1 MIDNKQLFLYEYL
14 KICNEYFKK
23 RDKSLLTQI
32 NDMYN
37 RDLNTKDFVFNSLPK
52 MARYYS
58 GRVNLECAEDIAR
71 LEVGDTFSFSK
82 LVEAPI
88 RVWCKDKNKLKKHIE
103 GKLFKNEGT
112 KGILVTELINR
123 ENILF
128 DYETYNRLSE
138 SGGLCE
144 AFSGT
149 LKEYAKEFKP
159 MPSDTVR
166 EVLVN
171 ASVNKAEVIEVI
183 NQFDDINQQQ
193 LVAEIKKSLG
203 Y

>member
-1 MIDNKQLFLYEYL
+1 MIDKSQLFLYEYL
-14 KICNEYFKK
+14 KICNEYFKN

-37 RDLNTKDFVFNSLPK
+37 RDLNTKEFVFNSLPK
-52 MARYYS
+52 MSRYFS
-58 GRVNLECAEDIAR
+58 GRVNLECAEDISS

-103 GKLFKNEGT
+103 HKIFKNDGT
-112 KGILVTELINR
+112 KGILVTGLIKR
-123 ENILF
+123 ENVLF
-128 DYETYNRLSE
+128 DYETYNNLAE
-138 SGGLCE
+138 SGALCE
-144 AFSGT
+144 AFTGT
-149 LKEYAKEFKP
+149 LRGYAEEFKP
-159 MPSDTVR
+159 MPKDTVK

-183 NQFDDINQQQ
+183 NPFEDINQQQ